1 MNAAEADIAKGL
13 GGQIPTILQSPLFKG
28 YKYPHDFKNH
38 WVAQNYLPP
47 DLRGRKYYEPGE
59 NKVEQA
65 AKAYWDAV
73 KGGKN

>member
-1 MNAAEADIAKGL
+1 M
-13 GGQIPTILQSPLFKG
+13 SG
-28 YKYPHDFKNH
+28 YKYPHDYKNH

-47 DLRGRKYYEPGE
+47 DLCGKKYYEPGE

-73 KGGKN
+73 KGGKG